1 MISKYSRKNDLISHI
16 LHQKDDILNQT
27 ISVSGWVRTCR
38 TSEKGFG
45 FCLLNDGSCGKGI
58 QLILSS
64 EYLDDDKLEY
74 FFKNVKTGVS
84 LNATGTVVTS
94 PAKGQDIEIRVTD
107 YKIYGLIQAGYP
119 ISKTKIKL
127 DTLRNHCHLR
137 TRTGIFGCIFRIRN
151 TLTKAIHEFYQ
162 SHDFLHLDP
171 NVITINECEG
181 GAGVFQVS
189 EFCPKTTRDIPNKS
203 GKILWQKDH
212 FKRPAYLTVSSQL
225 QLEALACS
233 LGNVYT
239 TNKSFRS
246 EHSSTSK
253 HVSEFTHLEIEMV
266 FNEFEDLMNISED
279 FIRYVINYVLDNNQ
293 EDIESL
299 NKFISKGLKEKL
311 IHIMNSEYKRIKYSE
326 LVEEINHDILEE
338 NLELNKL
345 EYGDDLGSEHE
356 NYITKKYN
364 TCVFVTHWPQ
374 KIKSFYMKQC
384 DDGTCESFDLLLPYG
399 IGELIGA
406 SQREENY
413 EKLLSAM
420 EKKGIE
426 ESSLKFYTDL
436 RKYGTCPHGGFG
448 LGFDRLLMF
457 LTGMTNIKDVIP
469 FPVFYTNCS
478 Y

>member
-253 HVSEFTHLEIEMV
+253 HVSEFTHLEIEM
-266 FNEFEDLMNISED
+266 NAILEKHDADTSQMEMHLALE
-279 FIRYVINYVLDNNQ
+279 
-293 EDIESL
+293 
-299 NKFISKGLKEKL
+299 KEK
-311 IHIMNSEYKRIKYSE
+311 HKRM
-326 LVEEINHDILEE
+326 LE
-338 NLELNKL
+338 NRLERRRRQRIIDNEKKL
-345 EYGDDLGSEHE
+345 EQVQVATPVDLE
-356 NYITKKYN
+356 T
-364 TCVFVTHWPQ
+364 
-374 KIKSFYMKQC
+374 
-384 DDGTCESFDLLLPYG
+384 DLQFAQQ
-399 IGELIGA
+399 ELEQAQNIADSIMLNFMA
-406 SQREENY
+406 SQ
-413 EKLLSAM
+413 KAM
-420 EKKGIE
+420 AEV
-426 ESSLKFYTDL
+426 S
-436 RKYGTCPHGGFG
+436 
-448 LGFDRLLMF
+448 
-457 LTGMTNIKDVIP
+457 
-469 FPVFYTNCS
+469 
-478 Y
+478 